1 MAVLDVNLLHERDA
15 VGHHPGVALAGDGA
29 ELVVNGEALFVGGDD
44 GGEELAGEFLP
55 EMVEE
60 ILQRAADA
68 AVVVGRAQHD
78 GIRRDDLLF

>member
-1 MAVLDVNLLHERDA
+1 M
-15 VGHHPGVALAGDGA
+15 AGDGA

-60 ILQRAADA
+60 ILQRTADA
-68 AVVVGRAQHD
+68 AVVVGRAQYND
-78 GIRRDDLLF
+78 IRRNDFLF